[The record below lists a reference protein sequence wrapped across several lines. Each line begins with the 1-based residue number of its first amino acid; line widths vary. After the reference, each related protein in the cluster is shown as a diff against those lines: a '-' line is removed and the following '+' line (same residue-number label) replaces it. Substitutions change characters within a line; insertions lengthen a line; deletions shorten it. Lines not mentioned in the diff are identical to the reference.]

1 MTPEQR
7 LDLAH
12 TLLLISFVAFVFATM
27 GAYVWV
33 SDEHHG
39 IQVASHLAMLL
50 LPVVF
55 KIAYVLRLHALK
67 SLGLAAH

>member
-12 TLLLISFVAFVFATM
+12 TLMLTSFVAFLFATM
-27 GAYVWV
+27 GAYVWA
-33 SDEHHG
+33 SDEHL
-39 IQVASHLAMLL
+39 IVQVFSHLAMLL

-55 KIAYVLRLHALK
+55 KIAYVLRLHARQ
-67 SLGLAAH
+67 SLGLTAH

>member
-12 TLLLISFVAFVFATM
+12 TLMLTSFVAFLFATM

-33 SDEHHG
+33 SDENL
-39 IQVASHLAMLL
+39 IVQVFSHLAMLL
-50 LPVVF
+50 IPVVF

>member
-1 MTPEQR
+1 MTAEKR

-12 TLLLISFVAFVFATM
+12 SLLLTSLLGFLLATF
-27 GAYVWV
+27 GAYIWI
-33 SDEHHG
+33 SDEHLG
-39 IQVASHLAMLL
+39 IQVVSHLAMLL

-67 SLGLAAH
+67 HLGRPAH